1 MKRVKNLPLLSPGML
16 PLNKSEPC
24 EQPIGTN
31 GLSRSAAYSHV
42 HMTTELSKSE
52 ERLDFLLISDF
63 NLSNLAALLS
73 KDEESPVICAAT
85 APFGQVMQVL
95 LESASQFWSKGTQGV
110 VVWTSPESVSPGYR
124 RLLES
129 EEVEPE
135 ELMHEVDEFCSAIKA
150 IRGHVKHVF
159 VPSWV
164 VGPFENRL
172 GLLDMDLR
180 HGLSLA
186 LMRMN
191 VRLAE
196 GLQDDSRIFVLDAG
210 RWVAI
215 HGERSFSQRLWYM
228 SKTPFGL
235 EFLKTAAGEIKAALR
250 ALTGRAKKLLLVDLD
265 DTLWGGVVGD
275 LGWQNLRLGGIDPV
289 GEAFRDFQ
297 LGLKALKRRGVLLG
311 IVSKNEENTALEAI
325 RSHPEMALRQDD
337 FAGWRINWD
346 DKAQNIIDLVSELN
360 LGLQSVVFIDDS
372 PVERARVR
380 EALPDVF
387 VPEWPANVMGR
398 NAALMQLH
406 CFDAPLVSAEDVGR
420 TNMYIA
426 ERKRR
431 TARTEVASLAEWLD
445 SLNVRVVAERLHE
458 ANLDRATQ
466 LLNKTNQMNLST
478 RRMTKEELR
487 SWNQQPENT
496 ALVFRVSDRFG
507 DYGLVGVASFVLRDG
522 NANVVDFVL
531 SCRAMGRKVEETML
545 HVMSVYAR
553 SAGVTD
559 LHIAYIPTLKN
570 QPCLRFFESA
580 GLLSNGDDKV
590 FTLDLRKAYSKPAT
604 THLVLFDS
612 SQERARQID
621 L

>member
-1 MKRVKNLPLLSPGML
+1 MITQPP
-16 PLNKSEPC
+16 KSQE
-24 EQPIGTN
+24 
-31 GLSRSAAYSHV
+31 
-42 HMTTELSKSE
+42 ELE
-52 ERLDFLLISDF
+52 LLLISDF
-63 NLSNLAALLS
+63 NLVNLAALIS
-73 KDEESPVICAAT
+73 KDEESPMIRAAT

-95 LESASQFWSKGTQGV
+95 LEPASELWSKKTCGAV
-110 VVWTSPESVSPGYR
+110 IWTSPESVSPGYR

-150 IRGHVKHVF
+150 IPGHVKHVF

-191 VRLAE
+191 LRLVE
-196 GLQDDSRIFVLDAG
+196 GLQNDSRIFVLDAA

-215 HGERSFSQRLWYM
+215 HGEKSFSQRLWYM

-235 EFLKTAAGEIKAALR
+235 EFLKTAASEIKAALR

-265 DTLWGGVVGD
+265 ETLWGGVVGD
-275 LGWQNLRLGGIDPV
+275 IGWQNIRLGGTDPI

-311 IVSKNEENTALEAI
+311 IVSKNEESTALEAI
-325 RSHPEMALRQDD
+325 RSHPEMVLRQDD
-337 FAGWRINWD
+337 FAGWRINWQ
-346 DKAQNIIDLVSELN
+346 DKAQNIVDLVSELN
-360 LGLQSVVFIDDS
+360 LGLESVVFIDDS

-380 EALPDVF
+380 EAIRDVF

-398 NAALMQLH
+398 KAALMQLH
-406 CFDAPLVSAEDVGR
+406 CFDVPLVTTEDVGR
-420 TNMYIA
+420 TNMYVA
-426 ERKRR
+426 EKKRR
-431 TARTEVASLAEWLD
+431 AARTEVASLSEWLD
-445 SLNVRVVAERLHE
+445 SLNIRVAAEPLHE
-458 ANLDRATQ
+458 VNLDRATQ

-487 SWNQQPENT
+487 NWGQQPENT
-496 ALVFRVSDRFG
+496 ISVFRVSDKFG
-507 DYGLVGVASFVLRDG
+507 DYGSVGMASFSLRAG
-522 NANVVDFVL
+522 NRENAHLIDFIL

-545 HVMSVYAR
+545 HVMSAYAR
-553 SAGVTD
+553 SAGATG

-590 FTLDLRKAYSKPAT
+590 FTLDLRKAYPKPAT
-604 THLVLFDS
+604 THLVLFDF
-612 SQERARQID
+612 SQEHARQIA